1 MKALTW
7 ATYILAGEIQK
18 YEEWHSLKLNIP
30 QTLKYNLTET
40 TVLHK
45 ECQDITATIVKY
57 SLPRSGLSSTIHTAV
72 RYGP

>member
-30 QTLKYNLTET
+30 QTLKYTLTEMT
-40 TVLHK
+40 LTGK
-45 ECQDITATIVKY
+45 
-57 SLPRSGLSSTIHTAV
+57 
-72 RYGP
+72 